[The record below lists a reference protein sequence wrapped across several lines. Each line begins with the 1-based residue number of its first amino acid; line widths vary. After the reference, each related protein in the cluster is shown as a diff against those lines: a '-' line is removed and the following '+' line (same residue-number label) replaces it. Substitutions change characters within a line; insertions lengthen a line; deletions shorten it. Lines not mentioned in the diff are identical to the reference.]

1 MLGRSYWRFLDRT
14 TCVRRTSQGTRPA
27 TPRGNLYARLAAN
40 GRDPGAVHDRQDA
53 HRSDTMHQQR
63 EHRSQPLTFRTLR
76 GQLVAVRQAMAADT
90 LLLAEL
96 LCRLS
101 ERALHLRYMR

>member
-1 MLGRSYWRFLDRT
+1 
-14 TCVRRTSQGTRPA
+14 
-27 TPRGNLYARLAAN
+27 
-40 GRDPGAVHDRQDA
+40 
-53 HRSDTMHQQR
+53 MHYQST
-63 EHRSQPLTFRTLR
+63 HIPQPLMFRFLR

-101 ERALHLRYMR
+101 ERALPPLYEFATLFCGCDLERSRADDPRTSP